1 MESEKKYFS
10 PQRQMS
16 AEESEEEREESQE
29 VDYDA
34 DKEERD
40 LSRSRSSRTKSPG
53 SKSSESERPKKKGK
67 AKKKP
72 EKPVAEKKLPTP
84 PDHPP
89 PSQRGG
95 RDDETMVMMG
105 ATDIPWTTE
114 RLYNASKSRP
124 KTYRL
129 RCRSF
134 GQRCAGWLWV
144 ERMWDA
150 TGRVRHCSKCW
161 DTREGGWNKQ
171 SKGMWAHWDLREDWS
186 RDWWETTGSAQ
197 TRRSPMRP
205 QQGSGSSSK
214 AVVLREPQR
223 ARPAKGSQPS
233 RHEPEHRVHEEEV
246 QEKTEPNPKAG
257 KEKQA
262 RKKREVTSSSSQES
276 SGSEEFQDFQLWK
289 EYKKAQEEKA
299 KKKKTDTKAGER
311 GEKRR
316 K

>member
-1 MESEKKYFS
+1 MESEKASFS

-16 AEESEEEREESQE
+16 AEESEEEHEESQE

-40 LSRSRSSRTKSPG
+40 SSRSRSSRTKSPG
-53 SKSSESERPKKKGK
+53 SKSSASERPKKKVVE
-67 AKKKP
+67 KKKP
-72 EKPVAEKKLPTP
+72 VVEKKLPRP

-89 PSQRGG
+89 PPQRGG

-134 GQRCAGWLWV
+134 GQRCEGWLWV

-150 TGRVRHCSKCW
+150 KGRVRHCSKCW
-161 DTREGGWNKQ
+161 DTREGGWNDQ
-171 SKGMWAHWDLREDWS
+171 SKGMWAHWDLRDDWS
-186 RDWWETTGSAQ
+186 RDWWEPTGSAQ

-205 QQGSGSSSK
+205 QHGSSSSSK

-233 RHEPEHRVHEEEV
+233 RNEPEHRVAEEA
-246 QEKTEPNPKAG
+246 KTKPEPTLKAG
-257 KEKQA
+257 KEKKA
-262 RKKREVTSSSSQES
+262 KKKREETSSSSQES
-276 SGSEEFQDFQLWK
+276 SGSEEFQDLLLWK

-299 KKKKTDTKAGER
+299 KKKKKEKKGER
-311 GEKRR
+311 GEKCR